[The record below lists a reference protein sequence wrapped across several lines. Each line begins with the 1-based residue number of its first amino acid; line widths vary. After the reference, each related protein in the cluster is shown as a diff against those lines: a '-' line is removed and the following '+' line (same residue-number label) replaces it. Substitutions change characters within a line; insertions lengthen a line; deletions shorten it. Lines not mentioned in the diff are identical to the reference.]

1 MKSGKKPILVMDPG
15 SRQLGKFVSSCATAL
30 LLCFVISYQAKAQ
43 SITLDFG
50 VVQNS
55 TINFS
60 GGNFYFVNS
69 VNGDPNQFD
78 ITSQQGGIG
87 DSVGLDGYISPGGP
101 FTIGTISTP
110 NGYPTAKVTGTGTLN
125 IVDTES
131 TPEALTGT
139 INWMNISTVGVSGA
153 LDLMGTINLTG
164 LTYSGNNSDLMQLAS
179 AGDATDVV
187 TFQFTPAETLWQLQ
201 AANGLSTSYSGSIST
216 VSEIMNTVPEPS
228 ALTLIPA
235 GGLAFFALK
244 RRFRQV

>member
-1 MKSGKKPILVMDPG
+1 
-15 SRQLGKFVSSCATAL
+15 
-30 LLCFVISYQAKAQ
+30 
-43 SITLDFG
+43 
-50 VVQNS
+50 
-55 TINFS
+55 
-60 GGNFYFVNS
+60 
-69 VNGDPNQFD
+69 
-78 ITSQQGGIG
+78 
-87 DSVGLDGYISPGGP
+87 
-101 FTIGTISTP
+101 
-110 NGYPTAKVTGTGTLN
+110 
-125 IVDTES
+125 
-131 TPEALTGT
+131 
-139 INWMNISTVGVSGA
+139 MNISTVGVSGV

>member
-78 ITSQQGGIG
+78 ITS
-87 DSVGLDGYISPGGP
+87 
-101 FTIGTISTP
+101 
-110 NGYPTAKVTGTGTLN
+110 GTGTLN

-139 INWMNISTVGVSGA
+139 INWMNISTVGVSGV